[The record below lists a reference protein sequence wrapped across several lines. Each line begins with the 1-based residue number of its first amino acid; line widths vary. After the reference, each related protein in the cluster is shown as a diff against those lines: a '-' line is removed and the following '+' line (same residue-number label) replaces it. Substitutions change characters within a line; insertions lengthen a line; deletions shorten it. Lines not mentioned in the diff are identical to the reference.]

1 MADPGDEAEAF
12 HAGERRLQALI
23 GARERMAAVGRRAIR
38 DYMPEQH
45 RELFGKL
52 PYMLVGS
59 LDADGRPWAS
69 LLFGGA
75 GFAATPDARTLR
87 LAALPLA
94 GDPLSRN
101 LAPGAPLGLLGIEL
115 HTRRRNR
122 ANGRVARLDERGF
135 EVAIE
140 QSFGNCPKYIQ
151 ARQPPPEAAPSAGAA
166 ASARREGAR
175 LSPPALDLV
184 RRADAF
190 FIASASARP
199 SVAEHG
205 REGVDVSHR
214 GGPPGFVEVEE
225 ADGGHVLTVP
235 DFAGNRFF
243 NTLGNILENPRAGL
257 LFPDFAKG
265 DLLLLTGAAE
275 VVLDAPAL
283 ARFPGAERL
292 LRFRPVKGV
301 LLSGAMPA
309 GWRFE
314 GYAPQFEG
322 FAA

>member
-1 MADPGDEAEAF
+1 MAELDDEAF
-12 HAGERRLQALI
+12 HAGERRLQALV
-23 GARERMAAVGRRAIR
+23 GARGRMAEIGRRVIR
-38 DYMPEQH
+38 DEMPEQH

-59 LDADGRPWAS
+59 LDAGGRPWAS

-75 GFAATPDARTLR
+75 GFVTTPDARTLG
-87 LAALPLA
+87 LAALPLP
-94 GDPLSRN
+94 GDPLGRN

-122 ANGRVARLDERGF
+122 ANGRVARLDGRGF

-151 ARQPPPEAAPSAGAA
+151 ARQPAPGAATAAAAPSA
-166 ASARREGAR
+166 ARPEGAR

-199 SVAEHG
+199 LQAEQG

-214 GGPPGFVEVEE
+214 GGPPGFVEVED
-225 ADGGHVLTVP
+225 AGDRHVLTVP

-243 NTLGNILENPRAGL
+243 NTLGNILENSRAGL
-257 LFPDFAKG
+257 LFPDFANG

-275 VVLDAPAL
+275 VVLDGPAL

-292 LRFRPVKGV
+292 LRFRPAEGV

-314 GYAPQFEG
+314 GAAPQF
-322 FAA
+322 A